1 MLVKPKDIK
10 MKDVCQNV
18 LEKESFLEKV
28 YEKQR
33 KEYFYQVFKLITSQ
47 LSYDFKG
54 QKLPIFDSMKNM
66 QDYYDSDKDLN
77 ARIIK
82 KGEDMIRNVE
92 LDEPVEELRLSALL

>member
-1 MLVKPKDIK
+1 
-10 MKDVCQNV
+10 
-18 LEKESFLEKV
+18 
-28 YEKQR
+28 
-33 KEYFYQVFKLITSQ
+33 
-47 LSYDFKG
+47 
-54 QKLPIFDSMKNM
+54 MKNM